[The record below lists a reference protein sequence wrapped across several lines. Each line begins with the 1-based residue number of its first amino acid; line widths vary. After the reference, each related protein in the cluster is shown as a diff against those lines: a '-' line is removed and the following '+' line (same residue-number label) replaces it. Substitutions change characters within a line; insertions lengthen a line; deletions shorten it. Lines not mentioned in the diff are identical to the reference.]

1 MPSSDTRNTETSNR
15 IRPFEERLKNSRTLF
30 DLSRTKVEILQKRT
44 KTKRVKTFEKPSDNS
59 WITSGHIGSRD
70 AVLVFRTSILNS
82 KNDEYV
88 SPNISDDQ
96 NVSTSNTSLDNCS
109 SDSSSSLNITAKST
123 SSLDTSL
130 VNTSSSKAKVLLSLP
145 KNVKT
150 ISNSSSNSLANR
162 KQPLGARQK
171 EILKSSSPK
180 KRLHDSLSSSETS
193 ISSECDD
200 PLEVEEDIRLSRLA
214 TINSRPTIF
223 VHNEDADGS
232 NALQKS
238 DSFDNKENEHDE
250 DQPESGD
257 LPAVKLNITYK
268 FMNTETKLL
277 KKIFVRHGLTEA
289 DGEQNFNILWTGV
302 HMKPDILRN
311 LTPYQRV
318 NHFPRSY
325 ELTRKDRLYKNI
337 EKMQH
342 LRGFKHFDIVPQ
354 SFVLP
359 IEYRDLVSA
368 HNKYRG
374 PWIVKPAASSRG
386 RGIFIVNSPD
396 QICADEQVLVS
407 KYVADPLCIDG
418 HKCDLRVYVLV
429 TSFDPLLIY
438 VYEEGLV
445 RLATVKY
452 DRNAENLWNPCMHL
466 CNYSI
471 NKYHSDYI
479 KSSDAQDE
487 DVGHK
492 WTLSAL
498 LRHLKSQGC
507 DTRQLMSNIEDL
519 IIKSIFATAQSIIS
533 ACRMF
538 VPNGNNCF
546 ELYGFDI
553 LIDDTLKPWL
563 LEINLSPSMGVDSPI
578 DTKVKAA
585 LITDL
590 LTLVGIPAYSQ
601 LMRAHY
607 DSTWSRFRNVSYG
620 RRTNSADHLGVGK
633 KSGSVQHKVPLT
645 AEEQRIIRNVR
656 LQNARRGGFVRIFPT
671 EDSMQ
676 RYSAFLDP
684 ASGIPISTTFTQ
696 GQGMYSMIMPH
707 NFNQMLFDHLY
718 GRESKGTGCNE
729 ENSYDERMNQ
739 YERVLETATP
749 ISFGRKKTEPKCI
762 EEGRRLRKQIRKLI
776 ENGSE
781 FTQLQARQTF
791 GLYLES
797 ILRRLTQ
804 EPRDYHEK
812 LILKFIS
819 RVNGGIKAPVFF
831 KNPFNY
837 RVMSKDRSA
846 MVAKLLGDYLEGYNR
861 DTETYIDSFDNYG
874 KIPIALFNDFTTH
887 AQEADLESV
896 LTLHTNLT
904 QTMPF
909 LYNRCGPSVPATPP
923 IPTGAH
929 GFLKALPSMIAGGS
943 KEMNRID
950 IYYKNPSALPSPT
963 QESTNSKAATTND
976 KRPNVSVS
984 KKVTPLRR

>member
-1 MPSSDTRNTETSNR
+1 MPSSDTRNTETTNR
-15 IRPFEERLKNSRTLF
+15 I
-30 DLSRTKVEILQKRT
+30 
-44 KTKRVKTFEKPSDNS
+44 VKTFEKPSDNS

-82 KNDEYV
+82 KNDADDDVYV
-88 SPNISDDQ
+88 PGSQ

-109 SDSSSSLNITAKST
+109 SDSSSSLNINKSST
-123 SSLDTSL
+123 SPLETSL
-130 VNTSSSKAKVLLSLP
+130 VKNTSPSSKAKVLLSLP
-145 KNVKT
+145 KNNNLKT
-150 ISNSSSNSLANR
+150 LGNSK
-162 KQPLGARQK
+162 KQPMAAVRQK
-171 EILKSSSPK
+171 DILLKSPK

-200 PLEVEEDIRLSRLA
+200 PLEVEEDIRISRLA
-214 TINSRPTIF
+214 SMNSSGGGGVGCRPTIF
-223 VHNEDADGS
+223 VHKEDPDG
-232 NALQKS
+232 LQKS
-238 DSFDNKENEHDE
+238 DSFDNKENELDE

-289 DGEQNFNILWTGV
+289 DGDQNFNILWTGV

-620 RRTNSADHLGVGK
+620 RRTNSADHLGGTGK
-633 KSGSVQHKVPLT
+633 KTGGGGSSSVQHHKVPLT

-676 RYSAFLDP
+676 KYSAFLDP
-684 ASGIPISTTFTQ
+684 ASGIPISTTYTQ
-696 GQGMYSMIMPH
+696 SQGMYTMIMPH
-707 NFNQMLFDHLY
+707 NFNQMLFDYLY

-781 FTQLQARQTF
+781 LTQLQARQTF

-861 DTETYIDSFDNYG
+861 DTEAYIDSFDNYG

-904 QTMPF
+904 QAMPF
-909 LYNRCGPSVPATPP
+909 LYNRCGPSVPSTPP
-923 IPTGAH
+923 IPTGTH
-929 GFLKALPSMIAGGS
+929 GFLKALPAMIAGGT
-943 KEMNRID
+943 KEMNRIE
-950 IYYKNPSALPSPT
+950 IYYKNPSPTLPSPS
-963 QESTNSKAATTND
+963 STTPQDVAVGSKAAQGTNATPQAGVVNE
-976 KRPNVSVS
+976 KRPNLSVA
-984 KKVTPLRR
+984 KKVTSLRR

>member
-15 IRPFEERLKNSRTLF
+15 I
-30 DLSRTKVEILQKRT
+30 
-44 KTKRVKTFEKPSDNS
+44 VKIFEKPSDNS
-59 WITSGHIGSRD
+59 WITSGSLGSRD

-82 KNDEYV
+82 KNDDFNV
-88 SPNISDDQ
+88 GNSANNQ
-96 NVSTSNTSLDNCS
+96 NVSISNTSLDNCS
-109 SDSSSSLNITAKST
+109 SDSSSSLNINSTKST
-123 SSLDTSL
+123 SLPL
-130 VNTSSSKAKVLLSLP
+130 GTSSPIAASNKPKVLLSLP

-150 ISNSSSNSLANR
+150 ITNSSSNR
-162 KQPLGARQK
+162 KQPLGVNRQK
-171 EILKSSSPK
+171 DLLPNSPK

-200 PLEVEEDIRLSRLA
+200 PLEVEEDIRLSRLTA
-214 TINSRPTIF
+214 TVNNSNSSSSSNCRPTIF
-223 VHNEDADGS
+223 VHHEDPVDDVG
-232 NALQKS
+232 NVLQKS
-238 DSFDNKENEHDE
+238 DSFDNKENEQDE
-250 DQPESGD
+250 DQPESDD

-277 KKIFVRHGLTEA
+277 KKIFVRHGLTET
-289 DGEQNFNILWTGV
+289 DGDQNFNILWTGV

-396 QICADEQVLVS
+396 QICPDEQVLVS

-507 DTRQLMSNIEDL
+507 DTRQLMSSIEDL

-538 VPNGNNCF
+538 VPNSNNCF

-607 DSTWSRFRNVSYG
+607 DSTWTRFRNVSYG
-620 RRTNSADHLGVGK
+620 RRTNSADHIGGGAGK
-633 KSGSVQHKVPLT
+633 KTGNSSVQHKIPLT

-676 RYSAFLDP
+676 KYSAFLDP

-696 GQGMYSMIMPH
+696 GQGMYTMIMPH
-707 NFNQMLFDHLY
+707 NFNQILFDHLY
-718 GRESKGTGCNE
+718 GKESKGTGYNE

-781 FTQLQARQTF
+781 LTQLQARQTF

-861 DTETYIDSFDNYG
+861 DTEVYIDSFDNYG
-874 KIPIALFNDFTTH
+874 KIPSALFNDFTTH

-909 LYNRCGPSVPATPP
+909 LYNRCGPSVPPTPP

-929 GFLKALPSMIAGGS
+929 GFLKALPAMIAGGT

-950 IYYKNPSALPSPT
+950 IYYKNPATVSSPT
-963 QESTNSKAATTND
+963 KETNAKTTAND
-976 KRPNVSVS
+976 KRPNLSVS